1 MIDNKRISKIKS
13 APKNSGKNKMKK
25 INLKRNKKAEE
36 KNHYFTNN
44 SIRKKILYDIYDMVY
59 NKILKKKFT
68 ESNSSKNIKPEIE
81 LEYNRLENLCNK
93 KSNRKTSELKNYIA
107 EKKRQFQIN
116 QNEEKSKN
124 LEKFKKIFHN
134 YQQLEKEIKN
144 INIIKPLEKKNA
156 KQIKTEFANL
166 NEISNGSIENNKFNK
181 NFYFGCIDVKR
192 ILSKNIVTNKIKE

>member
-1 MIDNKRISKIKS
+1 M
-13 APKNSGKNKMKK
+13 
-25 INLKRNKKAEE
+25 
-36 KNHYFTNN
+36 
-44 SIRKKILYDIYDMVY
+44 
-59 NKILKKKFT
+59 
-68 ESNSSKNIKPEIE
+68 
-81 LEYNRLENLCNK
+81 
-93 KSNRKTSELKNYIA
+93 
-107 EKKRQFQIN
+107 
-116 QNEEKSKN
+116 
-124 LEKFKKIFHN
+124 EKFKKIFHN